1 MKFYTFE
8 ISRAFDSKYWGFLN
22 VCKWQYFKLCTSC
35 SSTETWRSNFLAY
48 THHHP
53 LTDMRVFPFFF
64 FPWAGREILRS
75 VILFDCLSFIVITKY
90 GDNTYNSYDIVTLCL
105 VFVCFRPYKAFD
117 VIYIKKNILN
127 FWNNVLKIVILKKSK
142 FSIRQKDNL
151 FLSGIFKW
159 NLFLNQ

>member
-35 SSTETWRSNFLAY
+35 SSTKTWRSNFLAY

-64 FPWAGREILRS
+64 LS
-75 VILFDCLSFIVITKY
+75 VSRAWNFKICHTFWSCIIYCNYQYD
-90 GDNTYNSYDIVTLCL
+90 DNTYNSYDIHVVTLCL

-117 VIYIKKNILN
+117 VIYIKKT
-127 FWNNVLKIVILKKSK
+127 FW
-142 FSIRQKDNL
+142 
-151 FLSGIFKW
+151 IFKTT
-159 NLFLNQ
+159 F

>member
-1 MKFYTFE
+1 MQVAIFQTLHILFIYRNMKKQFSGLYTPPPPHGYESFS
-8 ISRAFDSKYWGFLN
+8 I
-22 VCKWQYFKLCTSC
+22 
-35 SSTETWRSNFLAY
+35 
-48 THHHP
+48 
-53 LTDMRVFPFFF
+53 FFF